1 MENQKFDYSF
11 QSFAHLWTKDSFRK
25 VKKHSHIALLKTKKW
40 QRVIQR
46 TDWKQKRWDLSQYVY
61 ANVALYHG
69 ASKELPFRTLSQLG
83 RLTRD
88 PAFKDHTKE
97 IIRNNII
104 KFNGKFYKLDDLEY
118 QREIRKQLKHK
129 SFEPLQDLKKVA

>member
-1 MENQKFDYSF
+1 MQNQKFEFSF
-11 QSFAHLWTKDSFRK
+11 QNFAHLWTKDSFRR
-25 VKKHSHIALLKTKKW
+25 VKKHSRIALLKSKKW
-40 QRVIQR
+40 QRVIQK
-46 TDWKQKRWDLSQYVY
+46 TDWKQKRWDLEQFVY
-61 ANVALYHG
+61 ANVAIYHG

-88 PAFKDHTKE
+88 PVFKDHTKE

-104 KFNGKFYKLDDLEY
+104 KFNGKFHKLDDLEY
-118 QREIRKQLKHK
+118 SREIRKQLKHK